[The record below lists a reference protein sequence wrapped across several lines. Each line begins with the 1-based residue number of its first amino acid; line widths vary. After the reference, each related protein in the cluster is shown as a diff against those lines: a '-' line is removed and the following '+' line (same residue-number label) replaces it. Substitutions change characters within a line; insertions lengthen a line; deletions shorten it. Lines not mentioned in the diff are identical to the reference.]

1 MVMTAHGKKPKV
13 EATSVASPRSRKSG
27 EREQQ
32 EFTRQVELV
41 VKNLE
46 KVLGKGIQLEVEP
59 KIPIKINKK
68 KLN

>member
-1 MVMTAHGKKPKV
+1 MTVHGKREKKRGDI
-13 EATSVASPRSRKSG
+13 VASPRSRKSG

-32 EFTRQVELV
+32 KFTQQVELV